1 MKVYREPETKQAK
14 NQENG
19 TSDVV
24 SLFDVNIYTVV
35 LQENYKDRKD
45 SASSFYMAID
55 EDVNRDATEVER
67 DNLPS

>member
-1 MKVYREPETKQAK
+1 MKVYREPETTQAK

-55 EDVNRDATEVER
+55 EDVNRDATEER